1 MSIELNHTV
10 VRARDKNAAAKFLAG
25 ILGLPVGEAE
35 GVFATIQL
43 SNGVTLDYA
52 DSEEVT
58 SQHYA
63 FLVGDDEFDA
73 AFDRIRTAGVEYYA
87 DPFHQRR
94 GEINHLFGGRGFYFA
109 DADGNNMELLT
120 QVHDVS

>member
-1 MSIELNHTV
+1 LQGG
-10 VRARDKNAAAKFLAG
+10 AAAKFLAG
-25 ILGLPVGEAE
+25 ILGLPVGEAA

-52 DSEEVT
+52 DSEEVI

-73 AFDRIRTAGVEYYA
+73 AFDRIRAAGVEYYA

-94 GEINHLFGGRGFYFA
+94 AEINHLFGGRGFYFD
-109 DADGNNMELLT
+109 DADGHNMELLT
-120 QVHDVS
+120 RAQDDS